1 MDEDKEL
8 NDENDEES
16 LTMEDLRREF
26 QTDEEKED
34 ESPWLK

>member
-34 ESPWLK
+34 ESTWLK